1 MRPGPAA
8 GPGGPPWPG
17 HAAAAWTGENAAGY
31 AEAARQA
38 CLDLLST
45 DLLPRLGPSGAAIL
59 TRTNGQAALV
69 SRWLVAADI
78 PVVTEQTASGWP
90 TIP

>member
-8 GPGGPPWPG
+8 GPGGSPG
-17 HAAAAWTGENAAGY
+17 RVTVRRLDGENAAGY

-59 TRTNGQAALV
+59 TGPTIRPPWSAAGWWPPA
-69 SRWLVAADI
+69 SRWSLK
-78 PVVTEQTASGWP
+78 TASGWP